1 MKWTEQAEPGADC
14 DTSMRNLSYATILFS
29 MPFIEVKLSCPN
41 KLIVT
46 SDNRRESV
54 RRVIIAAA
62 ALLPAPLYPIHLHL
76 SLPPSG
82 PSLPVL
88 AKPECM

>member
-1 MKWTEQAEPGADC
+1 MA
-14 DTSMRNLSYATILFS
+14 
-29 MPFIEVKLSCPN
+29 FIEVDLSCPKN
-41 KLIVT
+41 LIATFVT
-46 SDNRRESV
+46 SDNQRDYV
-54 RRVIIAAA
+54 CMMIIAAA
-62 ALLPAPLYPIHLHL
+62 ALLPALLYPIHLHL